1 MSKTDRMAMITEEA
15 VGRTEQS
22 QEVQMS
28 LSQAKI
34 DQENGVSFFGQNDN
48 GSTRSGSD
56 RFRSP
61 YTMNLRNNIFKS

>member
-1 MSKTDRMAMITEEA
+1 MAMITEEA

-22 QEVQMS
+22 QEIQMS

-34 DQENGVSFFGQNDN
+34 DRENGMAFFGQNDN
-48 GSTRSGSD
+48 GSAISGSD